1 MKLWD
6 CESLNLDDFHKQ
18 TTLPD
23 LHATQSRFPLP
34 QKIGPYKIESLLNKG
49 GMSVLYLGTHPDT
62 AQPLVIKVLLP
73 KYLKNKEIANRFLK
87 EAQIIGITNHPNIVR
102 LYGQG
107 QWEKGLYIAME
118 FIQGISLRQ
127 FIQQK
132 SLSHKRALEIILQ
145 VAYALCHLHT
155 HGVIHRD
162 LKPEN
167 ILITETGEIKV
178 IDFGIAQL
186 HGEEE
191 RITQKKRMMGT
202 PVYMS
207 PEQKE
212 NPTQVGYSS
221 DIYSLG
227 IIAYEL
233 ILGRLSHGV
242 IHLALLSK
250 PFRTIIEKALKT
262 DPAERYQDIVDFI
275 TDISQYIKTL
285 SSENEEREEETS
297 DEVLNMIQETRSILI
312 PKKGPRWPQVEI
324 GIAVHGGISLSSLY
338 LDFFRLTENRYCIAL
353 AEPLESGVASLL
365 HSSILRG
372 MVRMAIQLHFQNGK
386 KEQHPIKMLH
396 TLNQALS
403 EDPMDQDFG
412 LCILFLNPDKDQL
425 SFISCSYTNL
435 WHIPDGSKKVRVL
448 STPNPP
454 LGAHAVST
462 LLETADNWNSGDTL
476 ILHSL
481 GLTPN
486 KGEEVFIEE
495 YLLLPAQNQ
504 AEKILEKM
512 TAQKKGL
519 PKRASAVLSIHR
531 IF

>member
-1 MKLWD
+1 M
-6 CESLNLDDFHKQ
+6 DDFHKQ

-23 LHATQSRFPLP
+23 LHAGAPRFPLP
-34 QKIGPYKIESLLNKG
+34 KQIGPYKIDSLLNKG
-49 GMSVLYLGTHPDT
+49 GMSVLYLGVHPET
-62 AQPLVIKVLLP
+62 SQPIVVKVLLP
-73 KYLKNKEIANRFLK
+73 KYCKNKEMARRFLK
-87 EAQIIGITNHPNIVR
+87 EAEIIGMAHHPNIVR

-107 QWEKGLYIAME
+107 EWEKGLYIAME

-167 ILITETGEIKV
+167 ILITESGEIKV
-178 IDFGIAQL
+178 IDFGIAQVKDL
-186 HGEEE
+186 LEEA

-202 PVYMS
+202 PIYMS

-212 NPTQVGYSS
+212 NPSKVSYPS

-250 PFRTIIEKALKT
+250 RFRAIIEKALKPNAK
-262 DPAERYQDIVDFI
+262 DRYQDIVDFI
-275 TDISQYIKTL
+275 TDISQYIRTL
-285 SSENEEREEETS
+285 SEEQEEAEEESS
-297 DEVLNMIQETRSILI
+297 DEILNMIQNTRRVLI
-312 PKKGPRWPQVEI
+312 PKKAPRWQQLEI
-324 GIAVHGGISLSSLY
+324 GIAVHEGMSLSGLY
-338 LDFFRLTENRYCIAL
+338 LDFFHLSENRYGVIL
-353 AEPLESGVASLL
+353 AEPIESGTLSLL
-365 HSSILRG
+365 QAATLRG
-372 MVRMAIQLHFQNGK
+372 MVRMAMRQDH
-386 KEQHPIKMLH
+386 HPIKILNA
-396 TLNQALS
+396 LNQTINQ
-403 EDPMDQDFG
+403 DPMNHPFG
-412 LCILFLNPDKDQL
+412 LSLLILAPEKDQL
-425 SFISCSYTNL
+425 SYISCNYTTL
-435 WHIPDGSKKVRVL
+435 AHIAEGSDTIRTL

-454 LGAHAVST
+454 LGSDPTTA
-462 LLETADNWNSGDTL
+462 LLETADNWSSGDTL

-481 GLTPN
+481 GITPA
-486 KGEEVFIEE
+486 KGEDRWIKEH
-495 YLLLPAQNQ
+495 LLLSAQNQ
-504 AEKILEKM
+504 AEKMLHSL
-512 TAQKKGL
+512 TSQQKTL
-519 PKRASAVLSIHR
+519 PKRASAVLSINR

>member
-1 MKLWD
+1 V
-6 CESLNLDDFHKQ
+6 NDFHKQ
-18 TTLPD
+18 PTLPD
-23 LHATQSRFPLP
+23 LHLVQSRFPLP

-49 GMSVLYLGTHPDT
+49 GMSALYLGVHPDT
-62 AQPLVIKVLLP
+62 AQPIVIKVLLP

-87 EAQIIGITNHPNIVR
+87 ESQIIGMTNHPNIVR

-118 FIQGISLRQ
+118 FVQGISLRQ

-186 HGEEE
+186 NGEEQ
-191 RITQKKRMMGT
+191 RLTQKKRMMGT

-212 NPTQVGYSS
+212 NPTQVAYSS
-221 DIYSLG
+221 DIYSLA

-233 ILGRLSHGV
+233 ILGRLSHGI
-242 IHLALLSK
+242 IHLALLPK
-250 PFRTIIEKALKT
+250 PFRIILEKALKI
-262 DPAERYQDIVDFI
+262 DPKERYQDIVDFI
-275 TDISQYIKTL
+275 TDISHYIKTL
-285 SSENEEREEETS
+285 SSENQEQEEETS
-297 DEVLNMIQETRSILI
+297 DEVLNMIHQARSLLNT
-312 PKKGPRWPQVEI
+312 KKGPRWPQVEI
-324 GIAVHGGISLSSLY
+324 GIAVHEGMSLSGLY
-338 LDFFRLTENRYCIAL
+338 IDFFRLTGNRYCVVL
-353 AEPLESGVASLL
+353 AEPLEAATTSLF

-372 MVRMAIQLHFQNGK
+372 MIRMAVQLYFQNGK
-386 KEQHPIKMLH
+386 KDQHPIQMLH
-396 TLNQALS
+396 ALNRALS
-403 EDPMDQDFG
+403 EDPMKQNFG
-412 LCILFLNPDKDQL
+412 LSLLFLNPDKDQL
-425 SFISCSYTNL
+425 SFISCNYTEL
-435 WHIPDGSKKVRVL
+435 WHIPDGSEKVRSL
-448 STPNPP
+448 ATPNLA
-454 LGAHAVST
+454 LGADPAAT

-481 GLTPN
+481 GLAPN
-486 KGEEVFIEE
+486 KGKEAPLAEH
-495 YLLLPAQNQ
+495 LLLSAQNQ
-504 AEKILEKM
+504 AEKVLE
-512 TAQKKGL
+512 TLRAQKKTL
-519 PKRASAVLSIHR
+519 PQRASAVLSIHR
-531 IF
+531 VF

>member
-1 MKLWD
+1 
-6 CESLNLDDFHKQ
+6 LDDFHKQ
-18 TTLPD
+18 PTLPD
-23 LHATQSRFPLP
+23 FHVVQSRFALP

-49 GMSVLYLGTHPDT
+49 GMSALYLGLHPET
-62 AQPLVIKVLLP
+62 SQPLVIKVLLP
-73 KYLKNKEIANRFLK
+73 KYLKNKEIATRFLK

-186 HGEEE
+186 NSEEE
-191 RITQKKRMMGT
+191 RITQKKRLMGT
-202 PVYMS
+202 PIYMS

-212 NPTQVGYSS
+212 NPSQVTYTS

-250 PFRTIIEKALKT
+250 PFRNIIEKALKI
-262 DPAERYQDIVDFI
+262 DPKERYQDIVDFI

-285 SSENEEREEETS
+285 SSENEEREEEIS
-297 DEVLNMIQETRSILI
+297 DEVLDMIQQARALLI
-312 PKKGPRWPQVEI
+312 PKKSPRWSQVEM
-324 GIAVHGGISLSSLY
+324 GIAVHEGMSLSGLY
-338 LDFFRLTENRYCIAL
+338 LDFFRLTDNRYCIVL

-365 HSSILRG
+365 HISNLRG
-372 MVRMAIQLHFQNGK
+372 MIRMAVQCG
-386 KEQHPIKMLH
+386 IKQPPLKIVQAI
-396 TLNQALS
+396 NQALS
-403 EDPMDQDFG
+403 VDPMDQDFA
-412 LCILFLNPDKDQL
+412 LCFLFLNPDKDQL
-425 SFISCSYTNL
+425 SFISCNYTPL
-435 WHIPDGSKKVRVL
+435 WHIADGTKKIRAL
-448 STPNPP
+448 TTPNPA
-454 LGAHAVST
+454 LGADAAT
-462 LLETADNWNSGDTL
+462 ALLETTDNWNSGDTIL
-476 ILHSL
+476 LHSL
-481 GLTPN
+481 GLKAT
-486 KGEEVFIEE
+486 KEEEIPINE
-495 YLLLPAQNQ
+495 YLLLSAQHQ
-504 AEKILEKM
+504 ADKILEKL
-512 TAQKKGL
+512 TAQKKAP